1 MYSVI
6 SLAGPAILR
15 KHRSHPLRHPSLICT
30 PEHRETSLGRKYLSI
45 GFMSPP
51 EVGARTARQVGA
63 FYSRHPMEPGCLANL

>member
-30 PEHRETSLGRKYLSI
+30 PEHLETSLGRKYLLIISHTLRFHRVI
-45 GFMSPP
+45 
-51 EVGARTARQVGA
+51 AN
-63 FYSRHPMEPGCLANL
+63 SRLNALLSFFLGLAWSSR